1 MENDLNYIYGRNAVA
16 EAIVS
21 GKTIEKIFIAFGVQ
35 GDNIGRIF
43 SLAKRNKIAVTTI
56 DKRKFTL
63 MEEKINIPYS
73 KSQGIIALLRQ
84 FELLTIDDV
93 IEESYKKS
101 KMPII
106 VILDE
111 IEDPQNLGA
120 IARSAECSGC
130 GGMILTNKNSAP
142 ISPTAV
148 KASAG
153 ALELIPIAKV
163 DSLVQALEKLKENG
177 FWIVGTDAQGD
188 RLYSDEIYDSP
199 IALVIGSEGR
209 GMRPSTIKHCDH
221 LINIPIV
228 GQISSLNASASAAVV
243 LFEILRQRAK

>member
-1 MENDLNYIYGRNAVA
+1 
-16 EAIVS
+16 
-21 GKTIEKIFIAFGVQ
+21 
-35 GDNIGRIF
+35 
-43 SLAKRNKIAVTTI
+43 
-56 DKRKFTL
+56 
-63 MEEKINIPYS
+63 
-73 KSQGIIALLRQ
+73 
-84 FELLTIDDV
+84 
-93 IEESYKKS
+93 
-101 KMPII
+101 MPII
-106 VILDE
+106 VVLDE

-188 RLYSDEIYDSP
+188 RLYSDDIYDSP

-209 GMRPSTIKHCDH
+209 GMRPSTLKHCDY

-228 GQISSLNASASAAVV
+228 GQINSLNASASAAVV
-243 LFEILRQRAK
+243 LFEILRQRAKTITN